1 MEFFSVGEDV
11 RAAPPLSIT
20 SVGEDVL
27 QAAKKNQQSQAA
39 AFDGELVGFLRSQ
52 ELQFVTPQPKTIPEI
67 RHEIQTPSRC
77 IAFARC

>member
-11 RAAPPLSIT
+11 RAAPSLSIT
-20 SVGEDVL
+20 SGEDVL